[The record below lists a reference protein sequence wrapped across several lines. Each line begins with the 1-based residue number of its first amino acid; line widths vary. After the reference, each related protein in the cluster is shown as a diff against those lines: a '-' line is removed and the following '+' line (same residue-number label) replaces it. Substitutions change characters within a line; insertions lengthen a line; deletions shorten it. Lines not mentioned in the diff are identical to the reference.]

1 MHTYPAQVHFQAA
14 DRQTTKELLERL
26 RTLLWQNQPLSWNNR
41 ATLACFAT
49 WEGLAA
55 RRFMSCCPV
64 DHVFTSLVEI
74 KIVKGSTCCRWLR
87 VTPASS
93 ASAPAA
99 AVLGQTPILTARKLQ
114 IQIHVAA
121 TVALG
126 PLLFACKVRLHQ
138 THSTAISSPMDLA
151 PPHQPQPPLVVALR
165 GIHIFVPWMGGT
177 TR

>member
-1 MHTYPAQVHFQAA
+1 MQEPTQHSPSPTEE
-14 DRQTTKELLERL
+14 TTASELLERL
-26 RTLLWQNQPLSWNNR
+26 RTVLCKNQPLSWNNR

-55 RRFMSCCPV
+55 RRLMSCCPA
-64 DHVFTSLVEI
+64 DHVFTSPVEI
-74 KIVKGSTCCRWLR
+74 KIVKGSMCCRWLR

-99 AVLGQTPILTARKLQ
+99 AVLGQTPIRTARKVQ

-151 PPHQPQPPLVVALR
+151 PPHQPHQPLVVALR